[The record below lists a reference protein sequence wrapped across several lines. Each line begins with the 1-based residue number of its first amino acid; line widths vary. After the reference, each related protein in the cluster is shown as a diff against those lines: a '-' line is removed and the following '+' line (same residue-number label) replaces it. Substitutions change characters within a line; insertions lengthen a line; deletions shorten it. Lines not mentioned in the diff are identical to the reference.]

1 LITKFVL
8 VAALSGVGGCS
19 TLGEYIQVFFAPEDQ
34 PLMEQIAFCESSAD
48 PNDSYS
54 VAVNPKSG
62 ATGFFQH
69 LPRFWDSRS
78 AAAGF
83 EGRSMYDPEAN
94 VAVASYLYYN
104 MNSNPRWG
112 GASHWYPSYRCWEK

>member
-1 LITKFVL
+1 MITKFVL